1 MLECLPIENIAE
13 ESADSDYKVIVF
25 DVLDSLAVVNKT
37 MKMKL
42 QSFSEF
48 VSTFLQKVKAR
59 RTKICRSS
67 RNFRSLH

>member
-48 VSTFLQKVKAR
+48 VSTFVQ
-59 RTKICRSS
+59 
-67 RNFRSLH
+67 